1 MIYDHIVKFNGKYYN
16 AGEEVPE
23 KEEPLSLGGTESFS
37 DEDIVLEADSAVGN
51 KAPGRRGRPKKSE
64 Q

>member
-23 KEEPLSLGGTESFS
+23 KEELLPFDGTEGLS
-37 DEDIVLEADSAVGN
+37 DEDIVLETDSAVGN
-51 KAPGRRGRPKKSE
+51 KTSGRRGRPKKSE

>member
-1 MIYDHIVKFNGKYYN
+1 MIYDHAVKVNGKYYS

-23 KEEPLSLGGTESFS
+23 KAEPLSFYETEEVS
-37 DEDIVLEADSAVGN
+37 DEDIVLEEDSVVEN
-51 KAPGRRGRPKKSE
+51 KISGRRGRPKKSE

>member
-23 KEEPLSLGGTESFS
+23 KEEPLFSEELS
-37 DEDIVLEADSAVGN
+37 DEDIVMDTDAVA
-51 KAPGRRGRPKKSE
+51 KPRSSSKRGRPKKSE
-64 Q
+64 

>member
-23 KEEPLSLGGTESFS
+23 NEGPLSAEDVTEVS
-37 DEDIVLEADSAVGN
+37 DEDIAFETDAVVETKSTG
-51 KAPGRRGRPKKSE
+51 KRGRPKKSE
-64 Q
+64 